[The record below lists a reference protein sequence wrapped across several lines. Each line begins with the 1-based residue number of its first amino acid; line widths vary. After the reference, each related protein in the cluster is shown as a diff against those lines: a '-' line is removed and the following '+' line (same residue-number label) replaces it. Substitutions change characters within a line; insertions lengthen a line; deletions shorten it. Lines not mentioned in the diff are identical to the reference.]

1 MHIIVLIKQVPELKN
16 VKLDKETGTVIREGV
31 ESVVNPLDLYA
42 VEVALSLKEEF
53 NCKITAL
60 SMGPL
65 KADKAVREVISMGV
79 DNGILLSDRKF
90 AGSDTWATSYIIGKA
105 IEKLGNFDLILAGER
120 AIDGD
125 TSQVGPEVA
134 SYLDIPTA
142 TYVNK
147 IKNFSKQ
154 DKQCKITRA
163 TEHGIEMLKMNL
175 PSLFTVVKEISIPP
189 LPTYKGKKHAKKIDI
204 PVWNSNDLDLNENFI
219 GLKGSP
225 TRVFK
230 TYKSIVSRN
239 CKKIFA
245 NNEINIEKA
254 GEEFIKFLKS
264 TNVI

>member
-42 VEVALSLKEEF
+42 VEVALSLKEKF
-53 NCKITAL
+53 DSRITAL

-65 KADKAVREVISMGV
+65 KADKAIREVISMGV
-79 DNGILLSDRKF
+79 DNGVLLSDKKF

-134 SYLDIPTA
+134 AYLDIPTA

-147 IKNFSKQ
+147 IETFSLQ

-163 TEHGIEMLKMNL
+163 TESGIEMLKISL
-175 PSLFTVVKEISIPP
+175 PVLFTVVKEISIPR
-189 LPTYKGKKHAKKIDI
+189 LPTYKGKKYAKQIDI
-204 PVWNSNDLDLNENFI
+204 PIWGINDLDLNENFI

-230 TYKSIVSRN
+230 TYKSVVSRK
-239 CKKIFA
+239 CKKISA
-245 NNEINIEKA
+245 NNEMNLEKA
-254 GEEFIKFLKS
+254 GEELVKFLKS
-264 TNVI
+264 TNAI